1 MISFLFVCLILFL
14 KMITSKNEIH
24 IKPTSNSLMAID
36 FITIL
41 IISLAICLASHEL
54 VFMSFFVPLVI
65 LMRFVLIDR
74 MVNKTEINIKT
85 EIPFFILITLL
96 GAFNDW
102 NSVSNKKIYD
112 YTVPHYFEFSS
123 IPMWM
128 LIYWGMILR
137 AIYSFSKWSFLKPQA
152 KLNNIIGLKK
162 YQITNPGLKI
172 ISELMLVFITRQF
185 IYKYY
190 LDPIL
195 SWIPFVIALIIW
207 LLFFKVN
214 RHDIKLLFVF
224 LLVGPLVEIIYIKIG
239 HLHYYHLG
247 LIYGVPVW
255 IIIWWLIIVLIWK
268 DLAPRMEYFI
278 AEAFRKKQKN
288 ISDNIVTRKI

>member
-1 MISFLFVCLILFL
+1 
-14 KMITSKNEIH
+14 MITSKNEIH

-36 FITIL
+36 FISIL
-41 IISLAICLASHEL
+41 IISIAICLASHKL
-54 VFMSFFVPLVI
+54 IFMSFFVPLTI
-65 LMRFVLIDR
+65 LTRFILVYWFSS
-74 MVNKTEINIKT
+74 KTEINIKI
-85 EIPFFILITLL
+85 EIPFFVLITLM

-112 YTVPHYFEFSS
+112 YTVPHYFEFST

-128 LIYWGMILR
+128 LLYWGMILR
-137 AIYSFSKWSFLKPQA
+137 AIYSFSKWSFLKPQT
-152 KLNNIIGLKK
+152 KLHNAIGLKK
-162 YQITNPGLKI
+162 HQIINPSLKVVA
-172 ISELMLVFITRQF
+172 ELILVFITRQF

-195 SWIPFVIALIIW
+195 SWVPFIIAFIIW
-207 LLFFKVN
+207 LLFFKVS

-224 LLVGPLVEIIYIKIG
+224 LLVGPLIEVIYIKIG

-247 LIYGVPVW
+247 LFYGVPAW

-268 DLAPRMEYFI
+268 DLAPRIEYFI
-278 AEAFRKKQKN
+278 SESLGKKYFLENQ
-288 ISDNIVTRKI
+288 